1 MKLESSLRE
10 DRQRGEDL
18 LPEDGGAFMRNVG
31 LVSAGI
37 TVLAIGLVVGR
48 ELRARYRFHRRTP
61 YEIYSHSGDQQ
72 EMEFGVGI

>member
-1 MKLESSLRE
+1 MKLETSLRGS
-10 DRQRGEDL
+10 RQSEDL
-18 LPEDGGAFMRNVG
+18 CSEDGGTFMRNVG

-48 ELRARYRFHRRTP
+48 EIRARYRFHRRTP
-61 YEIYSHSGDQQ
+61 YDIYSHSGDQQ